1 MNQPHESKSF
11 KLAPNI
17 VWAYFSY
24 VKYMVLTYD
33 YRHLAAHY
41 CDNLPPEP
49 SGLRSPSL
57 KLMLEV
63 LILVPLPSLN
73 RVTEGKAVGA

>member
-1 MNQPHESKSF
+1 MKILNTSNYP
-11 KLAPNI
+11 LCNI
-17 VWAYFSY
+17 FLHVKCMY
-24 VKYMVLTYD
+24 VTYD

-49 SGLRSPSL
+49 SGLRLPSL

>member
-1 MNQPHESKSF
+1 MTTTM
-11 KLAPNI
+11 
-17 VWAYFSY
+17 Y
-24 VKYMVLTYD
+24 
-33 YRHLAAHY
+33 LAAHY

-49 SGLRSPSL
+49 SGLRLLSL